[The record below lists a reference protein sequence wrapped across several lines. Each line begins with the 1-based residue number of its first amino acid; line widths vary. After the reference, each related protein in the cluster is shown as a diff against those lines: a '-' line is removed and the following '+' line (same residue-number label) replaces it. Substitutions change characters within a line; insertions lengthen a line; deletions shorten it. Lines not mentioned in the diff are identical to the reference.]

1 MTNLTYKE
9 LVHYLDFNST
19 DPMVRRLLEYI
30 NNQEEN
36 IIEGLVQAGMDPINC
51 RFDRNGYYHSPGEM
65 IEKLCNDIDYA
76 EREAAEWEEKYYN
89 IKDERD
95 RLRVRSV
102 ADLLNEMNEQVK
114 RAQADRNNSDRIAE
128 KYKQENQE
136 LQEKINVWTILEKQ

>member
-9 LVHYLDFNST
+9 LVLYLDFNST

-51 RFDRNGYYHSPGEM
+51 IFDRDGFYHSPGEM
-65 IEKLCNDIDYA
+65 IEKLSNDLDYA
-76 EREAAEWEEKYYN
+76 ERESAEWEEKCYRF
-89 IKDERD
+89 KEERD
-95 RLRVRSV
+95 QLQTRSV
-102 ADLLNEMNEQVK
+102 ATLLSEMNEQVK
-114 RAQADRNNSDRIAE
+114 RAQADRNNSDRVAE

-136 LQEKINVWTILEKQ
+136 LQNKINVWTILEKP